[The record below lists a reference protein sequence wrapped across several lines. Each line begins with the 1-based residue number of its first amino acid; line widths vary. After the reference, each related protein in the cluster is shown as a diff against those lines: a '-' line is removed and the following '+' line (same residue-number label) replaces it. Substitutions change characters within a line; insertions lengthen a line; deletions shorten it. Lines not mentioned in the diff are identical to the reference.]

1 MVLSLYE
8 LAYNSIGQML
18 LDNPKLYSPTQN
30 YIEPRDMYDKNY
42 SVKIKDKK
50 FLYGNLDDIRNGKCS
65 QILNLPRSLG
75 INLVIEIFQAMDI
88 LFALD
93 IPHFVEEEKYN
104 RIMTYSESQAMKNRE
119 ETNLVNNITIFF
131 INHICPYV
139 EKINYDE
146 KTELINIK
154 LIHKDSIVNFN
165 YFTVRDVVR
174 SLYEL

>member
-1 MVLSLYE
+1 MFS
-8 LAYNSIGQML
+8 NI
-18 LDNPKLYSPTQN
+18 
-30 YIEPRDMYDKNY
+30 
-42 SVKIKDKK
+42 
-50 FLYGNLDDIRNGKCS
+50 
-65 QILNLPRSLG
+65 NLPRSLG

-104 RIMTYSESQAMKNRE
+104 RIMTYSESQAMKKRE